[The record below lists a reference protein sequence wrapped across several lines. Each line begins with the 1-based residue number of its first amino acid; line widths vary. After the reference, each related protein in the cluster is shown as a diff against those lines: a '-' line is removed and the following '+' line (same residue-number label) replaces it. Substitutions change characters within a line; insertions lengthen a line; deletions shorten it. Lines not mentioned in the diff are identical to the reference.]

1 MLSFVGLGLYDA
13 RSVTVVGAERI
24 AAADAVF
31 LELYT
36 SRLPGATVAELE
48 AAHGVAITRVDRT
61 TVESDPAVI
70 LDAATAGPTV
80 FLTAGDPMVAT
91 THVDLRLRAIEA
103 GIATEVLHGVSAQTA
118 ASGLTGLQ
126 NYKFGRAVT
135 LPFPRAGGPVVPPSV
150 QTAIDA
156 NTTAGLH
163 TLVFLDIDA
172 PAERYLSADAAAG
185 QLAEAAPERLGVAVA
200 RAGSPD
206 PLVRAGPLRSLAA
219 EAYGPPLHML
229 ILPGELHHIEAEA
242 LAVLGDHPDLL
253 TR

>member
-1 MLSFVGLGLYDA
+1 
-13 RSVTVVGAERI
+13 
-24 AAADAVF
+24 
-31 LELYT
+31 
-36 SRLPGATVAELE
+36 
-48 AAHGVAITRVDRT
+48 
-61 TVESDPAVI
+61 
-70 LDAATAGPTV
+70 
-80 FLTAGDPMVAT
+80 
-91 THVDLRLRAIEA
+91 
-103 GIATEVLHGVSAQTA
+103 
-118 ASGLTGLQ
+118 
-126 NYKFGRAVT
+126 
-135 LPFPRAGGPVVPPSV
+135 VVPPSV